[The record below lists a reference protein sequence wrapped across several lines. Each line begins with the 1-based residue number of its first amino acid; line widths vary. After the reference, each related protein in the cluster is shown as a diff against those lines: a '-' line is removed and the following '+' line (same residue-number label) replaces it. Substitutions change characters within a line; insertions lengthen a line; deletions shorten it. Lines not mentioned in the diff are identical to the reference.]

1 MNGTTDPRTSTL
13 NKLILAGFVLLT
25 FAQMLFR
32 SQHHFTSLDTWNGW
46 LTIAGLVLSVPQV
59 FPALVVNPF
68 YGLLSFLLR
77 VKPWVSGSLCILL
90 TISLGLGLFFPSNQ
104 AIPSAKQT
112 SPISTPGTG
121 QTSSASASSTTQTS
135 SSSDSSSQTPVPTL
149 STSGTL
155 VLNDSLASPAST
167 DQWDTFDQP
176 NAQCHF
182 VHGAYDIKAFPQQ
195 IDICKT
201 EGANTN
207 LSNFIYEITMTIVK
221 GSGAAGIVFRNQ
233 SPSSASTDVSQQFS
247 MTDVLLFDPQGNYS
261 LASIGHQQQPSMTK
275 TGQCSS
281 FLRGLNQPN
290 QIDVQVNGQTIDVFV
305 NGVYL
310 VSGQDN
316 QLESGQM
323 GVMLMTGDDIAEATY
338 SNFTVWKL

>member
-1 MNGTTDPRTSTL
+1 MNGNIDPRTSTL
-13 NKLILAGFVLLT
+13 NKLILAGFVCLT
-25 FAQMLFR
+25 FAQMVFR
-32 SQHHFTSLDTWNGW
+32 FQHHFTSLDTWNCL
-46 LTIAGLVLSVPQV
+46 LTIAGFVFSVPRV
-59 FPALVVNPF
+59 FPGLVENPL
-68 YGLLSFLLR
+68 YGLFSFLLR
-77 VKPWVSGSLCILL
+77 VKPWVSVTLCVLL
-90 TISLGLGLFFPSNQ
+90 TISLGLGLFLPSSQGTPN
-104 AIPSAKQT
+104 AKQT
-112 SPISTPGTG
+112 SPMSTPSTE
-121 QTSSASASSTTQTS
+121 QQPSPISAAS
-135 SSSDSSSQTPVPTL
+135 SSSDSPSPTPVPTL
-149 STSGTL
+149 SSSGTL
-155 VLNDSLASPAST
+155 VLNDSMANPAST

-182 VHGAYDIKAFPQQ
+182 VHDAYDIKALPQQ

-201 EGANTN
+201 EGTNTN
-207 LSNFIYEITMTIVK
+207 QSDFIYEITMTIVK

-233 SPSSASTDVSQQFS
+233 GPSSVSTDVSQQFS

-275 TGQCSS
+275 TGRCSS

-290 QIDVQVNGQTIDVFV
+290 QIDVQVKGQTIDIFV
-305 NGVYL
+305 NGTYL

-323 GVMLMTGDDIAEATY
+323 GVILMSGDDIAEATY